1 MIAIQDLTQRQ
12 DRERGFRNLQII
24 AEDSDSR
31 ELIIVT
37 HHHAENIALAGD
49 APNYMTLPELVAGNE
64 RAGKLL
70 LKLAIQLLDHP
81 HLSSL
86 AERITT
92 APDEPVPFAVL
103 EKPNCHED

>member
-1 MIAIQDLTQRQ
+1 MVATQELTQVV
-12 DRERGFRNLQII
+12 DRERGFRNLQLI

-31 ELIIVT
+31 DLIIVT

-49 APNYMTLPELVAGNE
+49 APSYMTLPELVASNE

-70 LKLAIQLLDHP
+70 LKLACELLDHP

-86 AERITT
+86 AERIIT
-92 APDEPVPFAVL
+92 APGEPVPFAV